1 MTVGE
6 LGALGEFLGFFA
18 VLATLMYLAV
28 QTKQAREVAT
38 SQAARN
44 VVVDF
49 QVVWSTL
56 GEDIDKTGL
65 NAQST

>member
-1 MTVGE
+1 MTIGE

-56 GEDIDKTGL
+56 GEDIDKTEL